1 MLSCCK
7 PRRPRAPETEPLLP
21 QHEDETVR
29 QRHLHEKLRVY
40 EMLRAL
46 SHGYMPSTDQG
57 AAHLRALV
65 ASDVLNPDNPTL
77 SLASRQLAR
86 DCRVIIRQ
94 FIDTLREKNGNDQLQ
109 EFLWQISR
117 SKASLD
123 AADLADR
130 ASAAR
135 ARADTAA
142 GT

>member
-1 MLSCCK
+1 
-7 PRRPRAPETEPLLP
+7 
-21 QHEDETVR
+21 
-29 QRHLHEKLRVY
+29 
-40 EMLRAL
+40 
-46 SHGYMPSTDQG
+46 
-57 AAHLRALV
+57 
-65 ASDVLNPDNPTL
+65 
-77 SLASRQLAR
+77 
-86 DCRVIIRQ
+86 VIIRQ

>member
-1 MLSCCK
+1 
-7 PRRPRAPETEPLLP
+7 
-21 QHEDETVR
+21 
-29 QRHLHEKLRVY
+29 
-40 EMLRAL
+40 
-46 SHGYMPSTDQG
+46 MPSTEQA
-57 AAHLRALV
+57 AAHLRAVV
-65 ASDVLNPDNPTL
+65 ASDVLNPDNAAL

-94 FIDTLREKNGNDQLQ
+94 FIDILREKNGNDQLQ
-109 EFLWQISR
+109 EFGWQISR

-142 GT
+142 GI